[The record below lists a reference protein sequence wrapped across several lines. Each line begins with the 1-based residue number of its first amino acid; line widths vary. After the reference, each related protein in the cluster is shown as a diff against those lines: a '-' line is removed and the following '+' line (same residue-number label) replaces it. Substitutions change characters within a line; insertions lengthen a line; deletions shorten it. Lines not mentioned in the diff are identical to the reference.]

1 MLKIYNKFNFKFCR
15 GANCPS
21 GYNCCMRKPKIYVD
35 EFAIIKQDVLRIQK
49 NQSYSKIKLIET
61 GNDEKFVGILQNC
74 LGPEGCQVTKPFI
87 CENFPVGIRIAKRA
101 VILLFESCPQFYLL
115 LDDPV
120 FFNNVIERIQNRDKT
135 ILNLTQYT
143 EAIKWIK
150 QIREKMKELSG
161 IEDGSFEKI
170 FMSFLFIAK
179 QNFNQGGEMPDNFQT
194 FTESNLNEIVNIAN
208 SFINN

>member
-1 MLKIYNKFNFKFCR
+1 MLRIYNKFNFKFCR
-15 GANCPS
+15 GENCPS
-21 GYNCCMRKPKIYVD
+21 EYNCCMRKPKICVD

-49 NQSYSKIKLIET
+49 NQSDSKIKLIET
-61 GNDEKFVGILQNC
+61 GKDENFAGILLNC
-74 LGPEGCQVTKPFI
+74 LGPEGCQITKPFI

-101 VILLFESCPQFYLL
+101 VILLFELCPQLYLL

-120 FFNNVIERIQNRDKT
+120 FFNNVIERIQNRDMT

-150 QIREKMKELSG
+150 QIREKMKDLSG
-161 IEDGSFEKI
+161 IEDGSLEKI

-179 QNFNQGGEMPDNFQT
+179 QYFNQGGEMPDDFQT
-194 FTESNLNEIVNIAN
+194 FTESNLNEIVNIT
-208 SFINN
+208 SPFIKN

>member
-1 MLKIYNKFNFKFCR
+1 MR
-15 GANCPS
+15 
-21 GYNCCMRKPKIYVD
+21 RKPKICVD
-35 EFAIIKQDVLRIQK
+35 EFAVIKQDVLRIQK
-49 NQSYSKIKLIET
+49 NQSDSKIKLIET
-61 GNDEKFVGILQNC
+61 DKDENFAGILQNC
-74 LGPEGCQVTKPFI
+74 LGPEGCQITKPFI

-101 VILLFESCPQFYLL
+101 AILLLELCPQLYLL

-120 FFNNVIERIQNRDKT
+120 FFNNVIERIQNRGKT

-150 QIREKMKELSG
+150 QIREKMKDLSG
-161 IEDGSFEKI
+161 IEGGSLEKT

-179 QNFNQGGEMPDNFQT
+179 QYFNQVGEMPDDFQT

-208 SFINN
+208 SFIKN

>member
-21 GYNCCMRKPKIYVD
+21 EYNCCMRKPKICVD

-49 NQSYSKIKLIET
+49 NQSDSKIKLIET
-61 GNDEKFVGILQNC
+61 GKDENFVGILQNC

-101 VILLFESCPQFYLL
+101 VILLFELCPQFYLL

-120 FFNNVIERIQNRDKT
+120 F
-135 ILNLTQYT
+135 LT
-143 EAIKWIK
+143 
-150 QIREKMKELSG
+150 ML
-161 IEDGSFEKI
+161 
-170 FMSFLFIAK
+170 
-179 QNFNQGGEMPDNFQT
+179 
-194 FTESNLNEIVNIAN
+194 
-208 SFINN
+208 